1 MLHRVLEPELMDTPE
16 EAHAYDAMDHSEVN
30 RNFVGDLL
38 EALGQSSQDSS
49 SSLEILDLGTGTAQ
63 IPIELCRRMKL
74 VHVVAVDAAQHML
87 QLARRNVEAAGL
99 AERITLQLCDA
110 KQPICGEHS
119 FDVVM
124 SNSIIHHLPEPIQ
137 CLQQAVLA
145 ARPGGLLF
153 FRDLLRPDND
163 AELAR
168 LVDLYAPRAGS
179 TPQAEHQRAM
189 FAASL
194 HAALALAEI
203 RQLVA
208 MLGFQPQMAQ
218 VTSDR
223 HWTWSVRMRRPIDGP
238 AV

>member
-1 MLHRVLEPELMDTPE
+1 MP
-16 EAHAYDAMDHSEVN
+16 AASGA
-30 RNFVGDLL
+30 G
-38 EALGQSSQDSS
+38 SQ
-49 SSLEILDLGTGTAQ
+49 
-63 IPIELCRRMKL
+63 
-74 VHVVAVDAAQHML
+74 
-87 QLARRNVEAAGL
+87 ARRAAVF
-99 AERITLQLCDA
+99 
-110 KQPICGEHS
+110 P
-119 FDVVM
+119 
-124 SNSIIHHLPEPIQ
+124 
-137 CLQQAVLA
+137 
-145 ARPGGLLF
+145 RPVA
-153 FRDLLRPDND
+153 PDND

-168 LVDLYAPRAGS
+168 LVDLYAPCAGS